1 MQLQPRSER
10 ATLQAQYAVS
20 QAERTHV
27 DEAMAMASQQ
37 AAKDQAAL
45 KEQLAA
51 LDARCLASVVEA
63 RKAQAAVESRL
74 EEVGS

>member
-1 MQLQPRSER
+1 M
-10 ATLQAQYAVS
+10 AT
-20 QAERTHV
+20 
-27 DEAMAMASQQ
+27 ASQQ

-51 LDARCLASVVEA
+51 LDARCLASVAEA

>member
-1 MQLQPRSER
+1 M
-10 ATLQAQYAVS
+10 
-20 QAERTHV
+20 HV
-27 DEAMAMASQQ
+27 DEAMATASQQ

-51 LDARCLASVVEA
+51 LDARCLASVAEA
-63 RKAQAAVESRL
+63 RKEQAAVEARL